1 MSRYF
6 IFAETNG
13 AECET
18 WYYFIK
24 EEGNKKVLKYLSD
37 QLDEID
43 MYIIDDFSAFDLDL
57 EHSVSAETAKEMT
70 KVELNHYM
78 FHRKFDGKLK
88 PINLRRKK
96 KGSNYEWI
104 IRTHEMLSYGQIE
117 DYISDEDIDTEDLMT
132 DNEEE
137 ESEIVSDLDSSSD
150 EEIVPPP
157 LRSGSDSDSDEED
170 TDKKSKEKR
179 KSPKD
184 VSSSTSGTVLGLPT
198 FVSDANSNIPR
209 NKRRKKKKKRRL
221 GD

>member
-1 MSRYF
+1 MSSYF

-24 EEGNKKVLKYLSD
+24 EEGNKKALKYLSD

-117 DYISDEDIDTEDLMT
+117 NYVSDEDIDTEDLMT
-132 DNEEE
+132 DNEE

-157 LRSGSDSDSDEED
+157 LHSDSDSDSEED
-170 TDKKSKEKR
+170 TDKKSEKR
-179 KSPKD
+179 KASEN

-198 FVSDANSNIPR
+198 FVTDDTKSNIPR
-209 NKRRKKKKKRRL
+209 NKRKKKKKKRHRL

>member
-1 MSRYF
+1 MSSYF

-24 EEGNKKVLKYLSD
+24 EEGNKKALKYLSD

-117 DYISDEDIDTEDLMT
+117 NYVSDEDIDTEDLMT

-137 ESEIVSDLDSSSD
+137 SEIVSDLDSSSD
-150 EEIVPPP
+150 
-157 LRSGSDSDSDEED
+157 
-170 TDKKSKEKR
+170 
-179 KSPKD
+179 
-184 VSSSTSGTVLGLPT
+184 
-198 FVSDANSNIPR
+198 
-209 NKRRKKKKKRRL
+209 
-221 GD
+221 